1 MANKQKKPSSAA
13 IKTVKTTQKK
23 CLFEYIAVNVISLF
37 VFLSFGYIA
46 VMAFFQTSVI
56 DPTNYAGERILYNS
70 DNIILNLVFTCI
82 TTAALFALKKFIDKR
97 IEDEKQMRNL
107 ALACLVTV
115 IALTVFFMLIT
126 IFVKFLEKTPAE
138 SLGDAISKALSAP
151 NDSVFFPMN
160 FLLMALFVGV
170 MIAMVLTYSYKSK
183 YVVTVFEIAL
193 ALYVVII
200 GIVWVVNV
208 RSVPAA
214 DSYNIYE
221 AATDAAQ
228 GKYTSMHN
236 FSNFYNSQMYDGYS
250 YFQYYPFQ
258 LGFVAFSE
266 FVYRI
271 FGTGSSMPIQ
281 IINVLALASAYFAIA
296 RITRLLFKSR
306 RTEFIAIIMLALC
319 IQPILFCT
327 FVYGNIIGMT
337 CALWASLLLIKYFKT
352 GQYRWIYPSG
362 ALLVLAVMVKYN
374 NMIYL
379 IAFVI
384 MLVIHI
390 VKKKKWQSAAIA
402 AALIIAVL
410 GTNSLVIKS
419 YEARADEEFSPG
431 VSQPLYL
438 ALGLKESSM
447 APGWYTHTAKDLYAQ
462 KYLIPKYNGDANAS
476 LSDANDAAWD
486 EIGKRLDEFSEDS
499 DYAFEFFGK
508 KILSQ
513 WNEPTFESIWV
524 SKVKGHTATEEEK
537 LRSGVDTIGS
547 DQMTGLT
554 NAVYKKSTGQA
565 LEMHFNFYMQI
576 MYILFAAG
584 IYLMFIKKKT
594 NIETVLLPLVML
606 GAFGYHL
613 LFEGKSQYVL
623 TYIPLMIPTAA
634 YALHTILNGK
644 YEKIKKVMAKIKHVR
659 KVKKVRNVTFS
670 PKPPLESK
678 AIT

>member
-1 MANKQKKPSSAA
+1 MGNKQKKPSSAA
-13 IKTVKTTQKK
+13 VKTVKTTQRK
-23 CLFEYIAVNVISLF
+23 CMFEYIAVNVISLF

-56 DPTNYAGERILYNS
+56 DPTNYVGERILYNS
-70 DNIILNLVFTCI
+70 DNIVLNLVFTCI
-82 TTAALFALKKFIDKR
+82 TIAALFALKKFFDKR

-115 IALTVFFMLIT
+115 IALTVLFMLIT

-183 YVVTVFEIAL
+183 HVVTVFEIAL

-228 GKYTSMHN
+228 DKYTSMHN
-236 FSNFYNSQMYDGYS
+236 FSNFYNSKMYDGYS

-271 FGTGSSMPIQ
+271 FGTDSSMPIQ
-281 IINVLALASAYFAIA
+281 IINVLALSSAYFAVA

-306 RTEFIAIIMLALC
+306 RIEFIAIIMLALC

-362 ALLVLAVMVKYN
+362 VLLVLAVMVKYN

-462 KYLIPKYNGDANAS
+462 YYLIPKYNGVKDAS

-537 LRSGVDTIGS
+537 LRSGTDTIGS

-554 NAVYKKSTGQA
+554 NAVYKKGTGQA

-623 TYIPLMIPTAA
+623 TYIPLMVPTAA

-644 YEKIKKVMAKIKHVR
+644 YEKIKKVMAKIKHIPDNNIDI
-659 KVKKVRNVTFS
+659 K
-670 PKPPLESK
+670 PKPVKSK
-678 AIT
+678 K

>member
-13 IKTVKTTQKK
+13 VKTVKTTQKK

-306 RTEFIAIIMLALC
+306 RIEFIAIIMLALC

-644 YEKIKKVMAKIKHVR
+644 YEKIKKVMAKIKHVPDNTVDI
-659 KVKKVRNVTFS
+659 K
-670 PKPPLESK
+670 PKPVKSK
-678 AIT
+678 K

>member
-13 IKTVKTTQKK
+13 VKTVKTTQKK

-56 DPTNYAGERILYNS
+56 DPTNYVGERILYNS

-82 TTAALFALKKFIDKR
+82 TAAALFALKKFIDKR

-183 YVVTVFEIAL
+183 YVVTIFEIAL

-306 RTEFIAIIMLALC
+306 RIEFIAIIMLALC

-644 YEKIKKVMAKIKHVR
+644 YEKIKKVMAKIKHVPDNTVDI
-659 KVKKVRNVTFS
+659 K
-670 PKPPLESK
+670 PKPVKSK
-678 AIT
+678 K

>member
-13 IKTVKTTQKK
+13 VKTVKTTQKK

-82 TTAALFALKKFIDKR
+82 TIAALFALKKFIDKR

-115 IALTVFFMLIT
+115 IVLTVFFMLIT

-281 IINVLALASAYFAIA
+281 IINVLALASAYFAVA

-306 RTEFIAIIMLALC
+306 RIEFIAIIMLALC

-644 YEKIKKVMAKIKHVR
+644 YEKIKKVMAKIKHVPDNTVDI
-659 KVKKVRNVTFS
+659 K
-670 PKPPLESK
+670 PKPVKSK
-678 AIT
+678 K

>member
-13 IKTVKTTQKK
+13 VKTVKTTQKK

-37 VFLSFGYIA
+37 VFMSFGYIA

-82 TTAALFALKKFIDKR
+82 TIAALFALKKFIDKR

-115 IALTVFFMLIT
+115 IVLTVFFMLIT

-306 RTEFIAIIMLALC
+306 RIEFIAIIMLALC

-644 YEKIKKVMAKIKHVR
+644 YEKIKKVMAKIKHVPDNTVDI
-659 KVKKVRNVTFS
+659 K
-670 PKPPLESK
+670 PKPVKSK
-678 AIT
+678 K

>member
-13 IKTVKTTQKK
+13 VKTVKTTQKK

-82 TTAALFALKKFIDKR
+82 TIAALFALKKFIDKR

-236 FSNFYNSQMYDGYS
+236 FSNFYNSKMYDGYS

-306 RTEFIAIIMLALC
+306 RIEFIAIIMLALC

-644 YEKIKKVMAKIKHVR
+644 YEKIKKVMAKIKHVPDNTVDI
-659 KVKKVRNVTFS
+659 K
-670 PKPPLESK
+670 PKPVKSK
-678 AIT
+678 K

>member
-13 IKTVKTTQKK
+13 VKTVKTTQKK

-82 TTAALFALKKFIDKR
+82 TIAALFALKKFIDKR

-352 GQYRWIYPSG
+352 GQCRWIYPSG

-644 YEKIKKVMAKIKHVR
+644 YEKIKKVMAKIKHVPDNTVDI
-659 KVKKVRNVTFS
+659 K
-670 PKPPLESK
+670 PKPVKSK
-678 AIT
+678 K

>member
-13 IKTVKTTQKK
+13 VKTVKTTQKK

-82 TTAALFALKKFIDKR
+82 TIAALFALKKFIDKR

-306 RTEFIAIIMLALC
+306 RIEFIAIIMLALC

-584 IYLMFIKKKT
+584 IYLMFTKKKT

-644 YEKIKKVMAKIKHVR
+644 YEKTKKVMAKIKHVPDNTVDI
-659 KVKKVRNVTFS
+659 K
-670 PKPPLESK
+670 PKPVKSK
-678 AIT
+678 K

>member
-1 MANKQKKPSSAA
+1 MGNKQKKPSSAA
-13 IKTVKTTQKK
+13 VKTVKTTQRK
-23 CLFEYIAVNVISLF
+23 CMFEYIAVNVISLF

-46 VMAFFQTSVI
+46 IMAFFQTSQI
-56 DPTNYAGERILYNS
+56 DPTNYVGEKILYNS
-70 DNIILNLVFTCI
+70 DNIVLNLVFTCI
-82 TTAALFALKKFIDKR
+82 TVAALFALKKFFDKR
-97 IEDEKQMRNL
+97 IEDDKQIRNL
-107 ALACLVTV
+107 SLACLVTV
-115 IALTVFFMLIT
+115 IALTVLFILIT
-126 IFVKFLEKTPAE
+126 VFVKFLEKTPEE
-138 SLGDAISKALSAP
+138 SLGDAISKALNAP
-151 NDSVFFPMN
+151 NDSAFFPMN

-183 YVVTVFEIAL
+183 HIITVFEIAL

-228 GKYTSMHN
+228 GRYTSMHN
-236 FSNFYNSQMYDGYS
+236 FSNFYNSKMYDGYS

-281 IINVLALASAYFAIA
+281 IINVLSLASAYFAIA

-306 RTEFIAIIMLALC
+306 
-319 IQPILFCT
+319 
-327 FVYGNIIGMT
+327 MT

-462 KYLIPKYNGDANAS
+462 YYLIPKYNGDENAS

-486 EIGKRLDEFSEDS
+486 EIGKRLDEFSEDA
-499 DYAFEFFGK
+499 DYTFEFFGK

-524 SKVKGHTATEEEK
+524 SKVKAHTATEEEQ
-537 LRSGVDTIGS
+537 LRSGTETIGS
-547 DQMTGLT
+547 DQMTGLA
-554 NAVYKKSTGQA
+554 NAVYKKGTGQA

-576 MYILFAAG
+576 
-584 IYLMFIKKKT
+584 
-594 NIETVLLPLVML
+594 
-606 GAFGYHL
+606 
-613 LFEGKSQYVL
+613 
-623 TYIPLMIPTAA
+623 
-634 YALHTILNGK
+634 
-644 YEKIKKVMAKIKHVR
+644 R
-659 KVKKVRNVTFS
+659 
-670 PKPPLESK
+670 
-678 AIT
+678 

>member
-281 IINVLALASAYFAIA
+281 IINVLALASAYFAIT

-306 RTEFIAIIMLALC
+306 RIEFIAIIMLALC

-644 YEKIKKVMAKIKHVR
+644 YEKIKKVMAKIKHVPDNTVDI
-659 KVKKVRNVTFS
+659 K
-670 PKPPLESK
+670 PKPVKSK
-678 AIT
+678 K

>member
-1 MANKQKKPSSAA
+1 MANKQKKPSAA
-13 IKTVKTTQKK
+13 AVKTVKTTQRKNM
-23 CLFEYIAVNVISLF
+23 FEYIAVNVISLF

-46 VMAFFQTSVI
+46 IMAFFQTSVI
-56 DPTNYAGERILYNS
+56 DPTNYAGERILYNA

-82 TTAALFALKKFIDKR
+82 TVAALFALKRFIDKR

-107 ALACLVTV
+107 ALACLVAV
-115 IALTVFFMLIT
+115 IGLTVFFMLIT
-126 IFVKFLEKTPAE
+126 VFVKILEKTPTE
-138 SLGDAISKALSAP
+138 SLGNAIANGLNAP
-151 NDSVFFPMN
+151 NDSAFFPMN

-170 MIAMVLTYSYKSK
+170 MITLILTYSYKSK
-183 YVVTVFEIAL
+183 HTLTVFEIAL
-193 ALYVVII
+193 ALYVIII

-228 GKYTSMHN
+228 GRYTSMHN
-236 FSNFYNSQMYDGYS
+236 FSNFYNSKMYDGYS

-266 FVYRI
+266 FIYRI
-271 FGTGSSMPIQ
+271 FGTDSSMPIQ
-281 IINVLALASAYFAIA
+281 IINVLSLASAYFAIA

-306 RTEFIAIIMLALC
+306 KIELIAIIMLALC

-327 FVYGNIIGMT
+327 FAYGNIIGMT

-410 GTNSLVIKS
+410 GANSLVIKS

-438 ALGLKESSM
+438 DLGLKESSM

-462 KYLIPKYNGDANAS
+462 KYLIPKFNGVEDAS

-486 EIGKRLDEFSEDS
+486 EIGARLDEFSEDP
-499 DYAFEFFGK
+499 DYAFEFFSK

-524 SKVKGHTATEEEK
+524 SKVKPHTATDEEK
-537 LRSGVDTIGS
+537 IRSGTDTIGS
-547 DQMTGLT
+547 DQMTGLAH
-554 NAVYKKSTGQA
+554 AVYNKGTGQA

-594 NIETVLLPLVML
+594 SIETVLLPLVML
-606 GAFGYHL
+606 GAFGYHM

-644 YEKIKKVMAKIKHVR
+644 YLRIKKVMAKIKHIPDNNIDI
-659 KVKKVRNVTFS
+659 KSKPVKAK
-670 PKPPLESK
+670 KK
-678 AIT
+678 

>member
-13 IKTVKTTQKK
+13 VKTVKTTQKK

-644 YEKIKKVMAKIKHVR
+644 YEKIKKVMAKIKHVPDNTVDI
-659 KVKKVRNVTFS
+659 K
-670 PKPPLESK
+670 PKPVKSK
-678 AIT
+678 K

>member
-306 RTEFIAIIMLALC
+306 RIEFIAIIMLALC

-644 YEKIKKVMAKIKHVR
+644 YEKIKKVMAKIKHVPDNTVDI
-659 KVKKVRNVTFS
+659 K
-670 PKPPLESK
+670 PKPVKSK
-678 AIT
+678 K

>member
-13 IKTVKTTQKK
+13 VKTVKTTQKK

-214 DSYNIYE
+214 GSYNIYE

-306 RTEFIAIIMLALC
+306 RIEFIAIIMLALC

-644 YEKIKKVMAKIKHVR
+644 YEKIKKVMAKIKHVPDNTVDI
-659 KVKKVRNVTFS
+659 K
-670 PKPPLESK
+670 PKPVKSK
-678 AIT
+678 K

>member
-13 IKTVKTTQKK
+13 VKTVKTTQKK

-82 TTAALFALKKFIDKR
+82 TIAALFALKKFIDKR

-306 RTEFIAIIMLALC
+306 RIEFIAIIMLALC

-644 YEKIKKVMAKIKHVR
+644 YEKIKKVMAKIKHVPDNTVDI
-659 KVKKVRNVTFS
+659 K
-670 PKPPLESK
+670 PKPVKSK
-678 AIT
+678 K

>member
-13 IKTVKTTQKK
+13 VKTVKTTQKK

-37 VFLSFGYIA
+37 VFMSFGYIA

-82 TTAALFALKKFIDKR
+82 TIAALFALKKFIDKR

-115 IALTVFFMLIT
+115 IVLTVFFMLIT

-306 RTEFIAIIMLALC
+306 RIEFIAIIMLALC

-644 YEKIKKVMAKIKHVR
+644 YEKTKKVMAKIKHVPDNTVDI
-659 KVKKVRNVTFS
+659 K
-670 PKPPLESK
+670 PKPVKSK
-678 AIT
+678 K

>member
-13 IKTVKTTQKK
+13 VKTVKTTQKK
-23 CLFEYIAVNVISLF
+23 CLFEYIAVNAISLF

-82 TTAALFALKKFIDKR
+82 TIAALFALKKFIDKR

-115 IALTVFFMLIT
+115 IVLTVFFMLIT

-193 ALYVVII
+193 VLYVVII

-306 RTEFIAIIMLALC
+306 RIEFIAIIMLALC

-623 TYIPLMIPTAA
+623 TYIPLLIPVAA
-634 YALHTILNGK
+634 YALNAILEGK
-644 YEKIKKVMAKIKHVR
+644 YTNVKKFFAFVNKKVDL
-659 KVKKVRNVTFS
+659 KKKKQN
-670 PKPPLESK
+670 SK
-678 AIT
+678 

>member
-13 IKTVKTTQKK
+13 VKTVKTTQKK

-306 RTEFIAIIMLALC
+306 RIEFIAIIMLALC

-438 ALGLKESSM
+438 ALGLKESFM

-644 YEKIKKVMAKIKHVR
+644 YEKIKKVMAKIKHVPDNTVDI
-659 KVKKVRNVTFS
+659 K
-670 PKPPLESK
+670 PKPVKSK
-678 AIT
+678 K

>member
-13 IKTVKTTQKK
+13 VKTVKTTQKK

-82 TTAALFALKKFIDKR
+82 TIAALFALKKFIDKR

-115 IALTVFFMLIT
+115 IVLTVFFMLIT

-306 RTEFIAIIMLALC
+306 RIEFIAIIMLALC

-644 YEKIKKVMAKIKHVR
+644 YEKIKKVMAKIKHVPDNTVDI
-659 KVKKVRNVTFS
+659 K
-670 PKPPLESK
+670 PKPVKSK
-678 AIT
+678 K